1 MNSRE
6 AKRLP
11 VDRPG
16 VFLAW
21 VVGLTLIVS
30 VVGQFGL
37 SQQPQSI
44 LFMIYLVILTVLTL
58 ILSALRAKQGGHE
71 ALGWK
76 IFSFSLLSNAL
87 IQTARISTFFG
98 QPLSRQL
105 QGLSIILQVLGSLLL
120 VGMLLSWQ
128 LAPKTRFDRLRHGL
142 DGLLFALA
150 VFFILWGL
158 VLGPAFLSDRFPMLD
173 RFIWLATFLVYDLL
187 LGMAVFFG
195 LTEPSRLRGPLGW
208 LATAFLLASLHNF
221 KWLLDVLSG
230 NPVFHFP
237 AGPLV
242 FAIPLAYLA
251 AVLSTHPVAAMQHE
265 AEHSRVVHV
274 LPYIPV
280 LGATALGVW
289 LMVTGSGPGH
299 RLILV
304 WLALGLV
311 VLLLIRQ
318 YLALR
323 DISTLSNHL
332 EIRVAERTKALEQV
346 QAILLRTERMNSMA
360 TLGAGLAH
368 DMNNLLNAIQSRAEL
383 VIMDL
388 DEGKLPSRNDMV
400 RLQEATQRAGTLS
413 GRLMALGR
421 QDSEPP
427 RPMDLATELEA
438 IQPLLQVLLPRNQS
452 LSINLASGAMP
463 FLGTRGL
470 LEQVLVNLVSNA
482 RDAMPSGGSI
492 RILARGPLPDEATL
506 GPLLHI
512 EDTGSGIPMELQ
524 DQLFQP
530 FFTTKASGTG
540 TGLGLMSVKALLEQ
554 AGGSIS
560 FISGTGRGTT
570 FQIRLPRRPRTT

>member
-1 MNSRE
+1 M
-6 AKRLP
+6 L
-11 VDRPG
+11 DRPG
-16 VFLAW
+16 VIMATA
-21 VVGLTLIVS
+21 VGATLIVG
-30 VVGQFGL
+30 VLGQFGL
-37 SQQPQSI
+37 SSQPQSI
-44 LFMIYLVILTVLTL
+44 LFTLYLVVLTL
-58 ILSALRAKQGGHE
+58 LVMLLSALRAQQGGPE
-71 ALGWK
+71 GLGWK
-76 IFSFSLLSNAL
+76 LFSLSLLGHAL
-87 IQTARISTFFG
+87 IQVARVSTFIG
-98 QPLSRQL
+98 HPLPHAW
-105 QGLSIILQVLGSLLL
+105 QGASILLQVLGSLLL
-120 VGMLLSWQ
+120 VGTLLSWH

-173 RFIWLATFLVYDLL
+173 RFIWLTTFLVYDLL
-187 LGMAVFFG
+187 LGMAMFFG

-208 LATAFLLASLHNF
+208 LAAAFLLASLHNF

-237 AGPLV
+237 LGPLV
-242 FAIPLAYLA
+242 FAIPLAYLG
-251 AVLSTHPVAAMQHE
+251 AVLSPLPVAPEPREGGQ
-265 AEHSRVVHV
+265 SRIVHL

-280 LGATALGVW
+280 LGATTLGVW
-289 LMVTGSGPGH
+289 LLVTGSGPGH

-311 VLLLIRQ
+311 VLLLVRQ
-318 YLALR
+318 YLAIR

-332 EIRVAERTKALEQV
+332 ESRVVERTEALEKV

-400 RLQEATQRAGTLS
+400 RMQEATQRAGTLS

-427 RPMDLATELEA
+427 RSMDLTTELEA
-438 IQPLLQVLLPRNQS
+438 IQPLLQVLLPRNQT
-452 LSINLASGAMP
+452 LQVDIAPEPMP

-482 RDAMPSGGSI
+482 RDAMPAGGRI
-492 RILARGPLPDEATL
+492 RILARGPKADEARM
-506 GPLLHI
+506 GPLLQI
-512 EDTGSGIPMELQ
+512 EDTGSGIPEELQ
-524 DQLFQP
+524 SQLFQP
-530 FFTTKASGTG
+530 FFTTKSSGTG
-540 TGLGLMSVKALLEQ
+540 TGLGLASVKSLLDE
-554 AGGSIS
+554 AGGTITFS
-560 FISGTGRGTT
+560 SGADRGTT
-570 FQIRLPRRPRTT
+570 FQIRLPYLSQPS